1 MTSAAGT
8 DAKQR
13 DVDPIT
19 LEVIRGALNAIAD
32 DIDTNLARTAYSLLI
47 YEYKDYAVGILDA
60 EGRLICQCTGGMP
73 IFIADVLGAAVR
85 DGLEIYGRDGLHP
98 GDVVIT
104 NHAATMGQHLNN
116 VAMYTPVFAGDGGE
130 LTGFVVVTAHWL
142 DIGGRVVSSISKSA
156 TDIFQEGIQFRTVKL
171 MSRGEKVPEIYRL
184 IEHNTR
190 FPALVK
196 GDIAAQL
203 AGCLMGCE
211 RLGELYGRYGV
222 DTVGRAVEIIWNQSE
237 AAARAAVRSIPD
249 GRYEAESFLDDDGI
263 DTDTPIPIRVAVE
276 IAGDNM
282 TIDFSAIA
290 EQVRGP
296 LNSGISGGGYTVARV
311 AFKYLVAPHEP
322 ANEGTFR
329 ALKLILPPG
338 KILSATGNAAMGRYN
353 MPLPTV
359 IDTVIRALAPAIP
372 DRVAGGHF
380 GSFCTLRFHGRMPGS
395 GALYQMNDSGYGGWG
410 ALSDMDGPGPF
421 RTNCHGDTRVIP
433 TEVLEAT
440 YPIRIDRFEL
450 RPDSGGAGRHRGGL
464 GLTKSYTTLAPLTVS
479 TGFERSRC
487 PPWGVAG
494 GGDAEPSRV
503 IIEHGGAAPEIVLK
517 DERPVSAG
525 DRVIVETGGGGGF
538 GPTAERDI
546 GAVSRDVR
554 NGYVSVD
561 AAKEIYGVDL
571 DRDGNAVR
579 IASESGPNG
588 DPARQDG
595 A

>member
-1 MTSAAGT
+1 MEGADAGAG
-8 DAKQR
+8 AKQLA
-13 DVDPIT
+13 VDPIT
-19 LEVIRGALNAIAD
+19 LEVIRGGLGAIAD

-116 VAMYTPVFAGDGGE
+116 VAMYSPVFAGGADDK
-130 LTGFVVVTAHWL
+130 LVGFIVVTAHWL

-171 MSRGEKVPEIYRL
+171 MSRGEKVPEIFRL

-196 GDIAAQL
+196 GDIEAQL
-203 AGCLMGCE
+203 AGCLMGCQ
-211 RLGELYGRYGV
+211 RLGVLFDRYGR
-222 DTVGRAVEIIWNQSE
+222 DTMRTAIEIIWDQSE
-237 AAARAAVRSIPD
+237 AAARDAIRTIPD
-249 GRYEAESFLDDDGI
+249 GRYTAESFLDDDGI
-263 DTDTPIPIRVAVE
+263 ELGVTIPVRVAVE
-276 IAGDNM
+276 IAGDSM
-282 TIDFSAIA
+282 TIDFSAMA
-290 EQVRGP
+290 EQVKGP
-296 LNSGISGGGYTVARV
+296 LNSGVSGGGYTVARV
-311 AFKYLVAPHEP
+311 AFKYLVATGEP

-329 ALKLILPPG
+329 PLSLVLPAG

-359 IDTVIRALAPAIP
+359 IDTVIRALAPAVP
-372 DRVAGGHF
+372 DRVSGAHF

-395 GALYQMNDSGYGGWG
+395 NALYQMNDSGYGGWG

-421 RTNCHGDTRVIP
+421 RTNCHGDARVIP

-440 YPIRIDRFEL
+440 YPVRVDSFEL
-450 RPDSGGAGRHRGGL
+450 RTDSGGAGRFRGGL

-479 TGFERSRC
+479 TGFERSLC
-487 PPWGVAG
+487 APWGVLG
-494 GGDAEPSRV
+494 GLDAEPSRV
-503 IIEHGGAAPEIVLK
+503 VIARRDAEPEVVLK
-517 DERPVSAG
+517 DERPIAAG

-538 GPTAERDI
+538 GPPAERSVA
-546 GAVSRDVR
+546 AVIADVR
-554 NGYVSVD
+554 NGYVSH
-561 AAKEIYGVDL
+561 AAAAESYGLVL
-571 DRDGNAVR
+571 DSGLNVLQDDSASRR
-579 IASESGPNG
+579 IEGT
-588 DPARQDG
+588 RI
-595 A
+595 